1 MLFIRLNGKP
11 IRIISGAIHYF
22 RSHPSVWSDRL
33 RKLRASGAN
42 TVHGY
47 KWKRSLWTC
56 LTKMSFRLIL
66 QVETY
71 VPWNLHEPKK
81 NEFDFGQ
88 DQSKNDMSIFLD
100 IRKFIQLAQAE
111 DLLLILRPGRES
123 ILYFFL
129 YAIIWINI
137 FW

>member
-1 MLFIRLNGKP
+1 
-11 IRIISGAIHYF
+11 
-22 RSHPSVWSDRL
+22 
-33 RKLRASGAN
+33 
-42 TVHGY
+42 
-47 KWKRSLWTC
+47 
-56 LTKMSFRLIL
+56 MSFRLIL

-129 YAIIWINI
+129 YAII
-137 FW
+137 